1 MILWFIS
8 HNASNDGDN
17 AFHDFNVAFLIESA
31 DIVHFA
37 HSAMAEHHINAL
49 AVVFHIEPIAHI
61 QPLAIHRKRFA
72 VTDIV
77 DKERYQFLREL
88 VRAIVVGTGNVG
100 KAITLYA
107 EFKKSGF
114 NIVGLFD
121 KSESLVGTKIDDL
134 EIMDISQLTEFQ
146 NKYKPEIAILA
157 APGEVA
163 QDLCDTLVDNGIK
176 GIWNFAPIDL
186 KLSKDIVLE
195 DVHLDESLYTLI
207 YYINN
212 INDYDIKK

>member
-1 MILWFIS
+1 MS
-8 HNASNDGDN
+8 RNQKVS
-17 AFHDFNVAFLIESA
+17 S
-31 DIVHFA
+31 
-37 HSAMAEHHINAL
+37 
-49 AVVFHIEPIAHI
+49 AVVRRLPKYYRYLKFIGSKGIVRVSSQELSNITGLTASQIRQDLNHFGGFGQQGYGYNVEELTKEIEKII
-61 QPLAIHRKRFA
+61 GI
-72 VTDIV
+72 
-77 DKERYQFLREL
+77 DKEYK
-88 VRAIVVGTGNVG
+88 AIVVGTGNVG

-134 EIMDISQLTEFQ
+134 EIMDIFQLTEFQ
-146 NKYKPEIAILA
+146 KNHKPEIAILA

-163 QDLCDTLVDNGIK
+163 QDLCDTLVDNGIQ

-186 KLSKDIVLE
+186 KLPEEIVLE